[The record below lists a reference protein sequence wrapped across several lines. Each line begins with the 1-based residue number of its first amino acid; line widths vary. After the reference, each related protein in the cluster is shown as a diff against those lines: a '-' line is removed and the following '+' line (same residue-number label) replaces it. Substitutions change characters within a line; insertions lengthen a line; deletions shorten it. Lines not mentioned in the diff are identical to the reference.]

1 MYYIKKKLEIS
12 ACHQL
17 KLSYESKCSRLHG
30 HNWLITVCCKSKE
43 LNKEGMV
50 CDFTEI
56 KRRIQD
62 KLDHQNLNDIL
73 PFNPTAENIAKWIVD
88 EIETCYRA
96 EVQESK
102 DNIAIYEKD

>member
-1 MYYIKKKLEIS
+1 
-12 ACHQL
+12 
-17 KLSYESKCSRLHG
+17 
-30 HNWLITVCCKSKE
+30 
-43 LNKEGMV
+43 MV

-56 KRRIQD
+56 KKRIHD
-62 KLDHQNLNDIL
+62 RLGHQNLNDIL